1 MFPHSWSEFD
11 DAVLPGIADM
21 SEFARLE
28 DAVPAG
34 PDARFAIEMQSGGK
48 MTDLPTWHTEGY
60 INERLYSIRSPI

>member
-28 DAVPAG
+28 MLYP
-34 PDARFAIEMQSGGK
+34 PDLTARLRLKSNPGGK
-48 MTDLPTWHTEGY
+48 MTDLPT
-60 INERLYSIRSPI
+60 

>member
-1 MFPHSWSEFD
+1 
-11 DAVLPGIADM
+11 M

-34 PDARFAIEMQSGGK
+34 PDSSLAIEEMQSGGK